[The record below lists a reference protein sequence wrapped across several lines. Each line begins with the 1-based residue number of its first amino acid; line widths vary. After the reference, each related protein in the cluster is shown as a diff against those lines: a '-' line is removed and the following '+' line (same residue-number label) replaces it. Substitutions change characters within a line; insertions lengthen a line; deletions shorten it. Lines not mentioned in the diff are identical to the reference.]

1 MSNRFR
7 AYDKMSNEIM
17 KMEDDYTFRS
27 NDGRLILN
35 LTEAFQL
42 SRILTIQENTRSKDM
57 RGMDIFEGDK
67 VRFNVRGDSKMAN
80 GVVVRRESGTWVVRA
95 ENGLEYL
102 MDDVFAMSEKEEVNN
117 DRTNQRTNHGTGN

>member
-7 AYDKMSNEIM
+7 AYDKMSKEIM

-67 VRFNVRGDSKMAN
+67 VRFNVRGDRKMAN
-80 GVVVRRESGTWVVRA
+80 GVVVRQESGAWVVRG
-95 ENGLEYL
+95 ENGLEHL
-102 MDDVFAMSEKEEVNN
+102 MDDVFCDVKE
-117 DRTNQRTNHGTGN
+117 RGGK

>member
-7 AYDKMSNEIM
+7 AYDKISKETL

-35 LTEAFQL
+35 
-42 SRILTIQENTRSKDM
+42 
-57 RGMDIFEGDK
+57 
-67 VRFNVRGDSKMAN
+67 VRGDRKMAN

-102 MDDVFAMSEKEEVNN
+102 MDDVFCDVKE
-117 DRTNQRTNHGTGN
+117 RGGK

>member
-7 AYDKMSNEIM
+7 AYDKMSKEIM

-57 RGMDIFEGDK
+57 RGMDIFEGDE
-67 VRFNVRGDSKMAN
+67 VRFNVRGDRKMAN
-80 GVVVRRESGTWVVRA
+80 GVVVRQDSGAWAVRA
-95 ENGLEYL
+95 ANGLEYL
-102 MDDVFAMSEKEEVNN
+102 MDDVFCDVKE
-117 DRTNQRTNHGTGN
+117 RGGK

>member
-57 RGMDIFEGDK
+57 
-67 VRFNVRGDSKMAN
+67 
-80 GVVVRRESGTWVVRA
+80 
-95 ENGLEYL
+95 
-102 MDDVFAMSEKEEVNN
+102 
-117 DRTNQRTNHGTGN
+117 